1 MFIVVLCHILIC
13 DISVPFMQGQL
24 IHDTDSIS
32 VFYIKIVMHSCLTQQ
47 YHNMIYH
54 PMKYCIMGETQYG
67 LDCGMQRHT
76 FNKNFLASCF
86 IITCVKYQF
95 SYIVHTQA

>member
-24 IHDTDSIS
+24 THDTDSIS
-32 VFYIKIVMHSCLTQQ
+32 VFYIMHSCLTQQ
-47 YHNMIYH
+47 HHNMIYH

-67 LDCGMQRHT
+67 LVRGMQ
-76 FNKNFLASCF
+76 
-86 IITCVKYQF
+86 
-95 SYIVHTQA
+95 TQI